1 MVALAVRVVW
11 LLLLV
16 VVVVVV
22 VAALRRLVVSLLL
35 VIWPFVI
42 TLPSDDAE
50 AATAL
55 LSITRFENGRM
66 ISLLADDDDGGMRG

>member
-11 LLLLV
+11 LLLL

-66 ISLLADDDDGGMRG
+66 ISILAADDDGGMRG